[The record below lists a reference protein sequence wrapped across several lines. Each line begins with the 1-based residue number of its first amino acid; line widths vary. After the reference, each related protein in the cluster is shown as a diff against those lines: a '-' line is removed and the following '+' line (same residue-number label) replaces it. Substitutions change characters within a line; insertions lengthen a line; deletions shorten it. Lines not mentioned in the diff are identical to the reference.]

1 MRGSRPHD
9 RERCLRR
16 HRTEAEHVLWQRL
29 RDRRLLD
36 RKFRR
41 QRRIGRFVADF
52 VCLEA
57 RLIVEV
63 DGSQHLDRAAYDD
76 ARTRWLETQGFRVI
90 RFWNDDVLL
99 RMDDVLTAITAAL
112 AAPHPPFG
120 HPLPACGEREKQT
133 GDASRVPHH
142 RSAFSRLRGEGRFGV
157 MTETAIQP
165 SRRLAGISFSPPA
178 GRRWPKAG

>member
-1 MRGSRPHD
+1 MRGPRPRHH
-9 RERCLRR
+9 ERTLRR
-16 HRTEAEHVLWQRL
+16 QQTDAERALWQYV

-41 QRRIGRFVADF
+41 QHAIGRFVADF

-90 RFWNDDVLL
+90 RFRNDDVLL
-99 RMDDVLTAITAAL
+99 RMDDVLTAIVAAL
-112 AAPHPPFG
+112 AAPHPPCG
-120 HPLPACGEREKQT
+120 HPRPASGERD
-133 GDASRVPHH
+133 DA
-142 RSAFSRLRGEGRFGV
+142 E
-157 MTETAIQP
+157 
-165 SRRLAGISFSPPA
+165 
-178 GRRWPKAG
+178 